1 MHGVRRMKS
10 IRLAS
15 LLLLCLAAAA
25 TAAAQAPAPPPPPPL
40 WDAQVGAAF
49 VGTSGN
55 SDTSTFGATFS
66 ANHRGLVWKFESSA
80 NAVRTDS
87 VDVTTA
93 ERYNGLFRAQRKL
106 TKMLG
111 LTSGIKL
118 ERDRFAGLDFRSVL
132 DGGLSWALV
141 RRPVWTLDGI
151 TALAWNHESR
161 TVGETIDHPVG
172 LLQLLS
178 RVPLGTGGDTTQRF
192 TFFPDFKD
200 SSAYQSEAEVTA
212 QAAMTDHLALKLGYL
227 MKFANSPPTG
237 FGKTDNTVTASV
249 VLRWK
254 AAVPAPAP

>member
-1 MHGVRRMKS
+1 MTPIRRVL
-10 IRLAS
+10 I
-15 LLLLCLAAAA
+15 LLLSLCAPLP
-25 TAAAQAPAPPPPPPL
+25 AAAQPPAPPPPPPL

-55 SDTSTFGATFS
+55 SETSTLGATFS
-66 ANHRGLVWKFESSA
+66 ANRRGLLWKLETAA
-80 NAVRTDS
+80 NAVRTS
-87 VDVTTA
+87 SEEITTA
-93 ERYNGLFRAQRKL
+93 ERYGGLFRAQRKL
-106 TKMLG
+106 TRLLG
-111 LTSGIKL
+111 LTTGIKL
-118 ERDRFAGLDFRSVL
+118 ERDQFAGLDFRSVL

-178 RVPLGTGGDTTQRF
+178 RVPLGAGGDTTQRF
-192 TFFPDFKD
+192 TFFPDFAD
-200 SSAYQSEAEVTA
+200 SSAYQSEAEITA

-237 FGKTDNTVTASV
+237 FEKTDNTLTASV

-254 AAVPAPAP
+254 ALTPAP